1 MYAWKVYAEGVRVVC
16 VCVACVVRVWGS
28 TGSCWAELD
37 RRLWNEHGAIVTP
50 NRQWLVLSSRCT
62 VLLHA
67 WHMRARCASRAWYV
81 YGAWCVHGACISA
94 SIGANR
100 TCAAAH
106 AHALRK
112 RVSGAQSLCAGTAC
126 MCEEV
131 GAGDVV

>member
-1 MYAWKVYAEGVRVVC
+1 MSGHGAVHVWVWSLSGV
-16 VCVACVVRVWGS
+16 GS
-28 TGSCWAELD
+28 TLPRCTAHHAPRTGVAEAASC
-37 RRLWNEHGAIVTP
+37 
-50 NRQWLVLSSRCT
+50 VLSSLSA

-67 WHMRARCASRAWYV
+67 WRMRAGCASRAWYV

-106 AHALRK
+106 AHALSK
-112 RVSGAQSLCAGTAC
+112 RDSGAQSLCAGAAF

>member
-37 RRLWNEHGAIVTP
+37 RRLWNEHGAIVNP

-67 WHMRARCASRAWYV
+67 WHMRAGCASRAC
-81 YGAWCVHGACISA
+81 GMCTVHGACMVRAPVRALVRAGRVQSA
-94 SIGANR
+94 Q
-100 TCAAAH
+100 
-106 AHALRK
+106 AHALRN
-112 RVSGAQSLCAGTAC
+112 RDGGAVLVR
-126 MCEEV
+126 MCSV
-131 GAGDVV
+131 HV